1 MIILVAIGLGLII
14 GWLRKGSLRRLA
26 SIDVAAI
33 WIALL
38 ALLVRVVLDWG
49 PAWGWDWVR
58 GAQLWLYG
66 AVYALL
72 VLFLVAN
79 YRLPGFWLLALG
91 ALMNLAVIA
100 ANGGI
105 MPVDATGLGANLV
118 HELTSGQVV
127 AHGLISDQTKLK
139 WLADVI
145 LVPFPVP
152 KRSSLGDLL
161 MLAGLIYF
169 LQQAMQAQL
178 SYRITSL
185 RQR

>member
-14 GWLRKGSLRRLA
+14 GWLRGGSWKRLA
-26 SIDVAAI
+26 SIDIACI
-33 WIALL
+33 WIALA
-38 ALLVRVVLDWG
+38 ALVVRVVLDWG
-49 PAWGWDWVR
+49 PAWGWHWVQ
-58 GAQLWLYG
+58 GAQFWLYG
-66 AVYALL
+66 TVYALL
-72 VLFLVAN
+72 VLFLLAN
-79 YRLPGFWLLALG
+79 HRLPGFWILAIG

-100 ANGGI
+100 ANGGV
-105 MPVDATGLGANLV
+105 MPVDPSGLGADLV
-118 HELTSGQVV
+118 HELTSGQAV
-127 AHGLISDQTKLK
+127 AHAVVSAQTKLK

-152 KRSSLGDLL
+152 KKSSLGDLV

-169 LQQAMQAQL
+169 LQQAMQAHL